1 MAARPTDA
9 RTVTTQHSALAS
21 AKRSGLFARRKART
35 AQREYLRRAWRV
47 LLGLYVGLVA
57 LAAWPAIFL
66 PNAFLQGLTVGLA
79 VAGAAGAIASLV
91 IIQTGTGPT
100 MAGELAEQW
109 TVEELKDLLEHGHR
123 LVNHVVIDGRGDADH
138 VLVGPAGL
146 FVLETKWSATPYRS
160 NDPRL
165 SSTVARLERRAENT
179 RLQFKRL
186 GVETVTP
193 VLVLWGPAARHLAEG
208 TGAARSG
215 RTLILTGRHL
225 RRWMLGRPAGQL
237 DPSTVQRVHDE
248 LAVLA
253 RRTDDREEP
262 VPLSVEQL
270 VQRGIGLVALAAA
283 AFVLPW
289 VAAVHVHAAGIL
301 LAPALLSIR
310 PLGNRGPRATA
321 VVVGGATATVLAV
334 SAYALELLSVAP

>member
-1 MAARPTDA
+1 
-9 RTVTTQHSALAS
+9 VTTDHAALAS
-21 AKRSGLFARRKART
+21 AKRAGVFARRKART
-35 AQREYLRRAWRV
+35 EQREYLRRGWR
-47 LLGLYVGLVA
+47 LLLSLYAGLA
-57 LAAWPAIFL
+57 LSVAWPAL
-66 PNAFLQGLTVGLA
+66 LLQSPFLQGLAVGLA
-79 VAGAAGAIASLV
+79 LAGAAGAVAALV

-109 TVEELKDLLEHGHR
+109 TVDELRDLLQHGYR

-138 VLVGPAGL
+138 VLVGPAGV

-160 NDPRL
+160 DDTRL
-165 SSTVARLERRAENT
+165 ADTVARLERRAHNT
-179 RLQFKRL
+179 WLQFKRL

-208 TGAARSG
+208 TGAARS
-215 RTLILTGRHL
+215 RHTVILAGRHL
-225 RRWMLGRPAGQL
+225 RRWMLGRPAGRL
-237 DPSTVQRVHDE
+237 DAGTVQRVHDE

-253 RRTDDREEP
+253 RRTDEREEP

-270 VQRGIGLVALAAA
+270 VQRGIGLVALASA

-289 VAAVHVHAAGIL
+289 VAAVHLHAAAIL

-310 PLGNRGPRATA
+310 LLGQRSRPATA
-321 VVVGGATATVLAV
+321 VFLGAAPATALAAG
-334 SAYALELLSVAP
+334 AYAVELLSVVL

>member
-1 MAARPTDA
+1 M
-9 RTVTTQHSALAS
+9 
-21 AKRSGLFARRKART
+21 FARRKART
-35 AQREYLRRAWRV
+35 EQREYLRRGWRTM
-47 LLGLYVGLVA
+47 LGLYAGLV
-57 LAAWPAIFL
+57 LSSAWPALFL
-66 PNAFLQGLTVGLA
+66 QSPFLQGLTVGLA
-79 VAGAAGAIASLV
+79 LAGAGGAVAALV

-109 TVEELKDLLEHGHR
+109 TVDELRDLLQHGHR

-138 VLVGPAGL
+138 VLVGPAGV
-146 FVLETKWSATPYRS
+146 FVLETKWSATPYRAD
-160 NDPRL
+160 DPRL
-165 SSTVARLERRAENT
+165 ADIITRLERRAHNT

-193 VLVLWGPAARHLAEG
+193 VLVLWGPAARRLAEG

-215 RTLILTGRHL
+215 HVLVLAGRNV

-237 DPSTVQRVHDE
+237 DSRTVQRVHDE

-253 RRTDDREEP
+253 RRTDEREEP
-262 VPLSVEQL
+262 VPLGVEQL
-270 VQRGIGLVALAAA
+270 VQRGVGSVALATG

-289 VAAVHVHAAGIL
+289 VAAVHLHAAGIL

-310 PLGNRGPRATA
+310 AGAPILAGDSRLRGGRDCY
-321 VVVGGATATVLAV
+321 
-334 SAYALELLSVAP
+334 SARRWRLCS